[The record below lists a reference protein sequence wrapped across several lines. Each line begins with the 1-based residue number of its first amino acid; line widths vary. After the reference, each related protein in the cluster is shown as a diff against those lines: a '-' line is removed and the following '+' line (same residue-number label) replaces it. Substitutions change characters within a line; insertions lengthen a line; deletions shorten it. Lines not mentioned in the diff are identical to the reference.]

1 MRSINACSRHDFSR
15 EGVLTLRCGPVLVPT
30 MLPGGSAADTR
41 VRPSISRV
49 PDIHLGGHLIARFAF
64 LEQSKDIS
72 LGSTRHIG
80 LRYNCT
86 EWVPYIVGGQVACYL
101 RFSHVMS

>member
-1 MRSINACSRHDFSR
+1 
-15 EGVLTLRCGPVLVPT
+15 
-30 MLPGGSAADTR
+30 MLPGGSAADTI
-41 VRPSISRV
+41 VGPCISRV
-49 PDIHLGGHLIARFAF
+49 ADIHLGGHLIARFTL

-86 EWVPYIVGGQVACYL
+86 EGVPYIIGGQVACYL
-101 RFSHVMS
+101 RFSHVIS